1 MCSFDNWRKRLKRRA
16 AARRG
21 AGTAVLAALITGCST
36 LGEAP
41 ETTSSRDPF
50 EAGKCF
56 GLDRN
61 ISYFAERSSQS
72 GIPVWE
78 HGFTFANSFNF
89 APATRDA
96 RQIAHASATFDSTA
110 RKLTIKFSSS
120 DNRLIQEVS
129 IPAAEIRECNENQT
143 EIYFPRS
150 TSGDGARVG
159 DRITVKISRFGSF
172 ARVTTEIDRTQY
184 IVFVPFKRSIT
195 YVAEFGV
202 RDAGH

>member
-1 MCSFDNWRKRLKRRA
+1 
-16 AARRG
+16 
-21 AGTAVLAALITGCST
+21 LITGCST

-120 DNRLIQEVS
+120 DDRLIQEVS

-150 TSGDGARVG
+150 TSGDSARVG
-159 DRITVKISRFGSF
+159 DRITMKIARMNGS
-172 ARVTTEIDRTQY
+172 ARVTTEIDRIQY
-184 IVFVPFKRSIT
+184 IVFLPFKRFIT
-195 YVAEFGV
+195 YIAEY
-202 RDAGH
+202 RLLDK